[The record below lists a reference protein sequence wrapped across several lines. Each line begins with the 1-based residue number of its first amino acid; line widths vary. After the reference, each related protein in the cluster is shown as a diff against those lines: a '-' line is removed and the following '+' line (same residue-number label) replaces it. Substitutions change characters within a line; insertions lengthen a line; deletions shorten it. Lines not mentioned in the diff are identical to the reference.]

1 MIKTYEDCIC
11 FLFAKANQK
20 AQALLKQTLKPYG
33 LTAVQIL
40 ILEALWEDEG
50 LTAGELGKRLVLD
63 NATLSGVLD
72 RLAASGWL
80 TKETDAADKRA
91 LKIFLSPKARQHKS
105 DLFQIRENVNTHML
119 NSLSIEE
126 QLLFKRLLKE
136 MR

>member
-80 TKETDAADKRA
+80 TKETDASDKRA
-91 LKIFLSPKARQHKS
+91 LKIFLSPKARQHKG
-105 DLFQIRENVNTHML
+105 DLFQIRENVNNNML